1 MPYDDPVFTE
11 DLRWVIRNLH
21 QFSYQVK
28 NYEASLKSNYS
39 YWYKVYNDKQE
50 RIKIMDNKEIYEIMD
65 ISVIR
70 FENADVITDSVPPVP
85 DGDN

>member
-1 MPYDDPVFTE
+1 M
-11 DLRWVIRNLH
+11 
-21 QFSYQVK
+21 
-28 NYEASLKSNYS
+28 
-39 YWYKVYNDKQE
+39 YNDKQE
-50 RIKIMDNKEIYEIMD
+50 RIKIMDKKEIYEIMD